1 MDDLTAFQRDIIYVV
16 AGNDNPHGLAIK
28 EALDDYYNED
38 INHGRLYPNLDDLV
52 DLGLIEKGERDRRT
66 NEYELTDRGV
76 RELTARREF
85 EDELVEEVLEDPAE
99 V

>member
-1 MDDLTAFQRDIIYVV
+1 MDDLTAFQRDIMYVV